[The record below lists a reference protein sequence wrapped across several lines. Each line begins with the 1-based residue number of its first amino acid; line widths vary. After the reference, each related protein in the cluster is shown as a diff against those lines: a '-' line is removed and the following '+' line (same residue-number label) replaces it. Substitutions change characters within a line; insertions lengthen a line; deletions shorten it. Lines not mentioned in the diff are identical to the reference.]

1 MFSRSQLK
9 LRAVRILLNGREVKP
24 SKKVKTGDLLE
35 VFYGEPPEPRALPED
50 IPLDMVYEDADV
62 CVINKPRGMVVHP
75 ACGNYTGT
83 LVNAL
88 LFHLKGLGSA
98 FPENTL
104 RPGIVHR
111 LDKDTSGIIITA
123 KNQRALEYL
132 CAQFKERKA
141 EKRYLALVKG
151 GLPAQRGRVETLIYR
166 DPRHRKR
173 FMCAP
178 LPGGAP
184 LQDRAASGKPAGLRS
199 GPGAPAGSRLGAGA
213 HSGPG
218 KPAGARKAPAKAR
231 RALTFYRVVK
241 SWGDIHL
248 VSLKPYTGRTHQLR
262 AQLRYLG
269 APVIGDTVY
278 GTKTSLAG
286 FGRLL
291 LHAYKLRITLPGA
304 KQAREFKAPLPAD
317 FRRYIRE
324 LNTTTVL

>member
-9 LRAVRILLNGREVKP
+9 LRATKILLNGREVKP
-24 SKKVKTGDLLE
+24 SKKVKAGDLLE
-35 VFYGEPPEPRALPED
+35 IFYGEPPEPRALPED
-50 IPLDMVYEDADV
+50 ISLDIIYEDADV

-88 LFHLKGLGSA
+88 LFHLKELGRV
-98 FPENTL
+98 FPENTP

-132 CAQFKERKA
+132 SAQFKERKT
-141 EKRYLALVKG
+141 EKRYLALAKG
-151 GLPAQRGRVETLIYR
+151 GLPAPRGRVETLIFR

-178 LPGGAP
+178 LEGRAP
-184 LQDRAASGKPAGLRS
+184 SG
-199 GPGAPAGSRLGAGA
+199 
-213 HSGPG
+213 
-218 KPAGARKAPAKAR
+218 AR

-241 SWGDIHL
+241 SWGDIRL

-269 APVIGDTVY
+269 APIIGDAVY
-278 GTKTSLAG
+278 GTKTSLPG
-286 FGRLL
+286 YGRLM
-291 LHAYKLRITLPGA
+291 LHAYKLRIMLPGA
-304 KQAREFKAPLPAD
+304 DRAREFKAALPPD
-317 FRRYIRE
+317 FRTYIRE
-324 LNTTTVL
+324 LDKSSAL